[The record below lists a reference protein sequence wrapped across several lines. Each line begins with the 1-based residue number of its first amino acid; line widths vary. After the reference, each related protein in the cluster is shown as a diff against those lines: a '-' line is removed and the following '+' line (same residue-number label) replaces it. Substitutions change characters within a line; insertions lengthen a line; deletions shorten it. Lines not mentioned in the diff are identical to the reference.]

1 MSWWTSPNVYPKR
14 KNKFIVEF
22 GGGNKLF
29 NVKTCTLPSIEVA
42 TKEYTLI
49 NHKFNYPGIPTWQP
63 VKMTF
68 VDVRSVA
75 MVKGFNDTTEMLFNI
90 LNNSG
95 YYYPDI
101 PNEGY
106 RKSGTGH
113 TLGYNPD
120 PQKNPRQASSPLTTT
135 EKASTIE
142 NGFGSGLIRTTPNPT
157 DADSSLNR
165 SISIL
170 LLDDGGATI
179 TQWRLVNPIMTNI
192 SWGELDYSN
201 DELLECSIDI
211 KYDWAELVATNTRIN
226 ENPVTTQALTDSEN
240 NMIGG
245 KTSAGG
251 VFIWGDGET

>member
-29 NVKTCTLPSIEVA
+29 NVKTCTLPSVEVA

-68 VDVRSVA
+68 VDVQSAA
-75 MVKGFNDTTEMLFNI
+75 MVRGFDDTTEMLFNI

-106 RKSGTGH
+106 KKSGDGH
-113 TLGYNPD
+113 KLGYNPNEE
-120 PQKNPRQASSPLTTT
+120 QNPRQFSSKLTTT

-142 NGFGSGLIRTTPNPT
+142 NSFGSGLIGGTPNPT
-157 DADSSLNR
+157 GANSSLNR
-165 SISIL
+165 SISINL
-170 LLDDGGATI
+170 LNEYGNTI
-179 TQWRLVNPIMTNI
+179 NTWLLVNPIITNI
-192 SWGELDYSN
+192 SWGELDYSS
-201 DELLECSIDI
+201 DELLECSLDI
-211 KYDWAELVATNTRIN
+211 KYDWAEYV
-226 ENPVTTQALTDSEN
+226 PVSN
-240 NMIGG
+240 N
-245 KTSAGG
+245 
-251 VFIWGDGET
+251 

>member
-1 MSWWTSPNVYPKR
+1 MSWWTSPHVYPKR

-29 NVKTCTLPSIEVA
+29 NVKTCTLPSVEVA

-68 VDVRSVA
+68 VDVA
-75 MVKGFNDTTEMLFNI
+75 YTTLTKPFNDTSEMLFNI

-106 RKSGTGH
+106 RKSDSGH

-120 PQKNPRQASSPLTTT
+120 PQENPRQANSPLTTT

-142 NGFGSGLIRTTPNPT
+142 NSFGSGLVGGTPKAT
-157 DADSSLNR
+157 DSNSSSNR
-165 SISIL
+165 SITIH
-170 LLDDGGATI
+170 LLDDDGVLLNN
-179 TQWRLVNPIMTNI
+179 WRLVNPIITNI

-211 KYDWAELVATNTRIN
+211 KYDWAEYIPW
-226 ENPVTTQALTDSEN
+226 ENL
-240 NMIGG
+240 
-245 KTSAGG
+245 
-251 VFIWGDGET
+251 